1 MHDDE
6 DLFQTQDVHT
16 EVEAQE
22 LEIGA
27 FTGDN
32 LIAPP
37 NKVRNS
43 IVRLN

>member
-6 DLFQTQDVHT
+6 DLFQTQDVQT

-37 NKVRNS
+37 NKVCIPILR
-43 IVRLN
+43 